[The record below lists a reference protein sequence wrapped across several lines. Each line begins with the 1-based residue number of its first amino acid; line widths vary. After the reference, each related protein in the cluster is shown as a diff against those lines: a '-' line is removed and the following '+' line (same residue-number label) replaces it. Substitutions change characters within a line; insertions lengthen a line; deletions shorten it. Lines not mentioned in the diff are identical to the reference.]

1 MIGFRYNTEGMIH
14 ERNVKRMIG
23 EVTDWKK
30 VFAKDTSESE
40 NCDPL
45 LSKIHKELLKLK
57 IRKQTTCSKNE
68 PEAIKTYHQIYT
80 DGK

>member
-1 MIGFRYNTEGMIH
+1 
-14 ERNVKRMIG
+14 MIG

-45 LSKIHKELLKLK
+45 LSKIHKELLKLNNN
-57 IRKQTTCSKNE
+57 KNNNPILKTGKR
-68 PEAIKTYHQIYT
+68 PEQIYQQNLYT

>member
-1 MIGFRYNTEGMIH
+1 M
-14 ERNVKRMIG
+14 VG

-45 LSKIHKELLKLK
+45 LSKIHKELLKLNNN
-57 IRKQTTCSKNE
+57 KNNNPILKTGKR
-68 PEAIKTYHQIYT
+68 PEQIYQQNLYT

>member
-1 MIGFRYNTEGMIH
+1 
-14 ERNVKRMIG
+14 MIG

-30 VFAKDTSESE
+30 VFAEDTSESE

-45 LSKIHKELLKLK
+45 LSKIHKELLKLNNN
-57 IRKQTTCSKNE
+57 KNNNPILKTGKR
-68 PEAIKTYHQIYT
+68 PEQIYQQNLYT

>member
-1 MIGFRYNTEGMIH
+1 
-14 ERNVKRMIG
+14 MIG

-45 LSKIHKELLKLK
+45 LSKIHKELLKLNNN
-57 IRKQTTCSKNE
+57 KNNN
-68 PEAIKTYHQIYT
+68 PILKTGKRPGQIYQQNLYT

>member
-1 MIGFRYNTEGMIH
+1 
-14 ERNVKRMIG
+14 MIG

-45 LSKIHKELLKLK
+45 LPKIHKELLKLNNN
-57 IRKQTTCSKNE
+57 KNNNPILKTGKR
-68 PEAIKTYHQIYT
+68 PEQIYQQNLYT